1 MFGCGCRVAMG
12 IDGGA
17 LDDDDDMLRELR
29 LTHLLHLGSG
39 FTPKVNE
46 NDMLSVASK
55 TGRLS
60 VTNSA
65 EGGIVEI
72 GAPADLLLLDYD
84 ALDDDALRD
93 DLDPVDIVFSRVTA
107 RHISELIIAGRT
119 VVRDGRVLG
128 IDLEAA
134 RKEVV
139 LRMRAGQPAMATFA
153 AALSQLDRALA
164 EHMERQFSCT

>member
-1 MFGCGCRVAMG
+1 MG

-46 NDMLSVASK
+46 NDMLSAASK

-65 EGGIVEI
+65 EGGTIEA

-93 DLDPVDIVFSRVTA
+93 DLDPVDIVFSRATA
-107 RHISELIIAGRT
+107 RHMRELIVAGRT
-119 VVRDGRVLG
+119 VVQDGRVLG

-134 RKEVV
+134 RKEVM
-139 LRMRAGQPAMATFA
+139 LRMRAGQPAMASFA
-153 AALSQLDRALA
+153 TALSHLNRAMA
-164 EHMERQFSCT
+164 EHMERQFSCA

>member
-1 MFGCGCRVAMG
+1 V
-12 IDGGA
+12 
-17 LDDDDDMLRELR
+17 
-29 LTHLLHLGSG
+29 S
-39 FTPKVNE
+39 E
-46 NDMLSVASK
+46 NDMLSAASK

-65 EGGIVEI
+65 EGGLIEV

-93 DLDPVDIVFSRVTA
+93 DLDPVDIVFSRATA
-107 RHISELIIAGRT
+107 RHMRELIVAGRT

-134 RKEVV
+134 RREVM

-153 AALSQLDRALA
+153 AALSHLDRAMA